1 MFWGS
6 QLTSLPLN
14 MLSTGTNSGC
24 NISGLFGYCSSL
36 TGTIPNGFLKNVKA
50 TSIGDVFSN
59 TKLTGLI
66 PSDLLEGSSGYITSC
81 VATFNGSLFNGFV
94 NNTWN
99 VSDFSKVTTF
109 ERMFMSSNISQ
120 IPSVF
125 CNKTFNVLTNATNM
139 FQSSKI
145 QSVPDGFL
153 SNCPILINVANM
165 FRDCIYI
172 NSIGLNVL
180 YNCPKINDASAILW
194 RTTSL
199 NELLKESFLYNSTKM
214 VNFREFAR
222 ESGITGI
229 EANGLFYRLDASVSN
244 KNFDRSFQKC
254 LSFTGSVPD
263 LWNLYGSTTS
273 SNLYTFA
280 ESINISNYSSIP
292 SSWK

>member
-1 MFWGS
+1 M
-6 QLTSLPLN
+6 
-14 MLSTGTNSGC
+14 
-24 NISGLFGYCSSL
+24 
-36 TGTIPNGFLKNVKA
+36 
-50 TSIGDVFSN
+50 
-59 TKLTGLI
+59 
-66 PSDLLEGSSGYITSC
+66 
-81 VATFNGSLFNGFV
+81 
-94 NNTWN
+94 
-99 VSDFSKVTTF
+99 
-109 ERMFMSSNISQ
+109 SQ
-120 IPSVF
+120 IPSNF
-125 CNKTFNVLTNATNM
+125 CNKTFNVLTNAADM

-153 SNCPILINVANM
+153 SNCPILTNVSSM

-180 YNCPKINDASAILW
+180 YNCPNINNAYSILY

-199 NELLKESFLYNSTKM
+199 NELLKKSFLYNSTKM
-214 VNFREFAR
+214 VSFIEFAR

-244 KNFDRSFQKC
+244 KNFNRSFQKC

-292 SSWK
+292 SNWK